1 MRTHL
6 EALVTTVHF
15 SKKVVGLWRNPEE
28 QSVETHP
35 LGTSQSGGFHVVGTF
50 DDGNIQ
56 FLDTA
61 ITATVLERRQKDG
74 IGMQVDDALHI
85 GIHTVATIGDGAPAA
100 GFVNGGQFD
109 VLQVADTADAT
120 KHTQIIHQSAVD
132 GRVDD

>member
-6 EALVTTVHF
+6 EALVTLST
-15 SKKVVGLWRNPEE
+15 SAKRLSACGATPEE

-85 GIHTVATIGDGAPAA
+85 GIHTVATIGDGTPAA
-100 GFVNGGQFD
+100 GFVHGG
-109 VLQVADTADAT
+109 
-120 KHTQIIHQSAVD
+120 
-132 GRVDD
+132 

>member
-15 SKKVVGLWRNPEE
+15 SKKAVGLWRNPEE

-61 ITATVLERRQKDG
+61 ITTTVLERR
-74 IGMQVDDALHI
+74 
-85 GIHTVATIGDGAPAA
+85 
-100 GFVNGGQFD
+100 
-109 VLQVADTADAT
+109 
-120 KHTQIIHQSAVD
+120 
-132 GRVDD
+132 